1 MEKLLSVI
9 IPVYNGEKYISKCLD
24 SILQQSYKNLE
35 LIIINDGSK
44 DNSLKILQDY
54 KEKDDRITL
63 INQENQG
70 TSITRNNALAYVKGE
85 YLTFVDIDD
94 YLEKDIYQS
103 LMIKIDNNA
112 DIISYGASCDFE
124 KENYSIIKKFKDSN
138 DKNYIINEL
147 FTSGLFN
154 PLWNKIYKTNL
165 IKDKIYFPKEF
176 NQGEDLIFNCKAYNS
191 AKQIQNIDLVGY
203 HYVYKQ
209 QETMVSKY
217 TPNNEIVLE
226 QKNKYVKE
234 LLKNSP
240 QTYYDYMLKE
250 YEVFV
255 INLFLKGSPYSF
267 SKKANLIKKY
277 ILTNY
282 EVIKKANATSLYNKI
297 FKFSALLNNA
307 QILCVIYALLNFIK
321 QTFSNTYLKIRKMIY
336 KGKE

>member
-124 KENYSIIKKFKDSN
+124 KENYSIIKKCKDSN
-138 DKNYIINEL
+138 VKNYIINEL
-147 FTSGLFN
+147 F
-154 PLWNKIYKTNL
+154 NKIYKTNL

-191 AKQIQNIDLVGY
+191 AKQIQNIDIVGY

-282 EVIKKANATSLYNKI
+282 EVIKKANTTSLYNKI

-307 QILCVIYALLNFIK
+307 QIICIIYALLNCMK
-321 QTFSNTYLKIRKMIY
+321 NTFSNTYLKIRKMIY